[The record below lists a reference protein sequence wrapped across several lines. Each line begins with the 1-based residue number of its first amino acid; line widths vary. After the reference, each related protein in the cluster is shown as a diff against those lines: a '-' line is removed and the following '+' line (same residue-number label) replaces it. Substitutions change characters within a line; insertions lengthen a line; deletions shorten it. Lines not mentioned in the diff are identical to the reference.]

1 MRERWDKVVKEERE
15 KEIVVKKETPVRKKL
30 IRGSRKKDKD
40 KENSNKKNGQNI
52 KRFLIESTKRKCEN
66 SPDEEKEKVET
77 PGKRQKKEQE
87 EERKSTE
94 RKKRSKEKENIVK
107 DSDRFDFKIG
117 KVQNLRRQFEDIRDW
132 SERAKEKETEMVFEI
147 GLQCEEKSAKY
158 LKIGPSR
165 KLSNLDTRWEGSAAF
180 RSFKNSNQNGPIGRE
195 RFGGKTDEN
204 PGLHVSI
211 DRSNPEGKH
220 GHF

>member
-1 MRERWDKVVKEERE
+1 M
-15 KEIVVKKETPVRKKL
+15 
-30 IRGSRKKDKD
+30 
-40 KENSNKKNGQNI
+40 
-52 KRFLIESTKRKCEN
+52 
-66 SPDEEKEKVET
+66 
-77 PGKRQKKEQE
+77 
-87 EERKSTE
+87 
-94 RKKRSKEKENIVK
+94 K
-107 DSDRFDFKIG
+107 DSDGFNNEIG
-117 KVQNLRRQFEDIRDW
+117 TVQFEDIRACD
-132 SERAKEKETEMVFEI
+132 ERNTQKEKEMVSKI
-147 GLQCEEKSAKY
+147 GLQYEEKSAKS